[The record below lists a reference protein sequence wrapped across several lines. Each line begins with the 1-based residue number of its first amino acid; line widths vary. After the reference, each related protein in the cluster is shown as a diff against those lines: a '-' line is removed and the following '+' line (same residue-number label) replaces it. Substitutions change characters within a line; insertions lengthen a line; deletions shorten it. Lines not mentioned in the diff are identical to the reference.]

1 MFGYVR
7 PNRDE
12 LKVRQLREYEGIYC
26 GLCHTLGKR
35 HGFAARFFLN
45 YDFTFLAMLLAEEEG
60 APVLCSRRCPA
71 RLWCGKKSCVCS
83 AGALEPAADAGTILS
98 YWKLRDMVQDGS
110 FVQRL
115 AGRALSL
122 LLRPAYRRA
131 RALRPAFDQTVS
143 ACLEELRRLE
153 EEGCSSLDRTAD
165 TFARILTAAA
175 PPSGISARD
184 RAMEQ
189 LLYHLGRW
197 IYLVDAWDDLEE
209 DRAAGNYN
217 PITAR
222 FPGGE
227 EENRAYLRT
236 TLLHSRNL
244 IISAFGLLEPS
255 GWSGTVENILYLGLP
270 MVEELVFTGR
280 WTAVKKR
287 NRRKNP

>member
-1 MFGYVR
+1 
-7 PNRDE
+7 
-12 LKVRQLREYEGIYC
+12 
-26 GLCHTLGKR
+26 
-35 HGFAARFFLN
+35 
-45 YDFTFLAMLLAEEEG
+45 
-60 APVLCSRRCPA
+60 
-71 RLWCGKKSCVCS
+71 
-83 AGALEPAADAGTILS
+83 
-98 YWKLRDMVQDGS
+98 
-110 FVQRL
+110 
-115 AGRALSL
+115 
-122 LLRPAYRRA
+122 PAYRRA

-255 GWSGTVENILYLGLP
+255 GWSG
-270 MVEELVFTGR
+270 
-280 WTAVKKR
+280 AV
-287 NRRKNP
+287 

>member
-1 MFGYVR
+1 
-7 PNRDE
+7 
-12 LKVRQLREYEGIYC
+12 
-26 GLCHTLGKR
+26 
-35 HGFAARFFLN
+35 
-45 YDFTFLAMLLAEEEG
+45 
-60 APVLCSRRCPA
+60 
-71 RLWCGKKSCVCS
+71 
-83 AGALEPAADAGTILS
+83 
-98 YWKLRDMVQDGS
+98 
-110 FVQRL
+110 
-115 AGRALSL
+115 
-122 LLRPAYRRA
+122 
-131 RALRPAFDQTVS
+131 
-143 ACLEELRRLE
+143 
-153 EEGCSSLDRTAD
+153 
-165 TFARILTAAA
+165 
-175 PPSGISARD
+175 
-184 RAMEQ
+184 MEQ